1 MKIVRAGEVTTR
13 PAGTARW
20 TSQVWRADI
29 LRTEAGGLRSNR
41 FVYAPGSRSNW
52 HVHEGEQALIVIS
65 GRGVIAW
72 EGLDVAELLAPGDW
86 VHVSPGTPHWH
97 GAVPDDTFE
106 HLAVT
111 ATGGTQ
117 WYGPVDDASYG
128 ASMPVT

>member
-13 PAGTARW
+13 PGHR
-20 TSQVWRADI
+20 QVDVPGVACRHPAH
-29 LRTEAGGLRSNR
+29 RGGRPAQQP